1 MNRIDLEP
9 NAGCKDDR
17 PERIIG
23 LTGGIATG
31 KSTIANYLAQ
41 TYHLPILDADIYARE
56 AVQPPSPI
64 LAQIHQR
71 YGDGILQTD
80 GTLDRPQLGRIVFE
94 HPEERQWLEEQI
106 HPYVRQRFLD
116 AIADYRQRREAGNS
130 PKPIVLAIP
139 LLFEARMTDLVSEIW
154 VVSCSLNQQ
163 KERLM
168 KRDRLTLERANARIE
183 SQMPTLDK
191 CDRANLVLDN
201 SSTPE
206 IWIKQLQ
213 AALR

>member
-9 NAGCKDDR
+9 NSGCKDDR
-17 PERIIG
+17 LDRIIG

-31 KSTIANYLAQ
+31 KSTVANYLAQ

-64 LAQIHQR
+64 LAQIHQH
-71 YGDGILQTD
+71 YGDRILQID
-80 GTLDRPQLGRIVFE
+80 GTLNRRQLGRIVFE

-106 HPYVRQRFLD
+106 HPYVRRRFLD
-116 AIADYRQRREAGNS
+116 AIADYRQRREASGFS
-130 PKPIVLAIP
+130 KPIVLAIP

-154 VVSCSLNQQ
+154 VVSCSQSQQ

-168 KRDRLTLERANARIE
+168 KRDRLTLEEATARIE
-183 SQMPTLDK
+183 SQMPTTEK

-201 SSTPE
+201 SSTSE